1 MYNKILA
8 GFKGK
13 NIAVIGDL
21 MLDKYIIGKVDRIS
35 PEAPIPI
42 VAVESERYALGGSA
56 NVGANISTLGGKAY
70 LFGILGD
77 DEAGRQLINKAD
89 ESGIDCSAIICDSK
103 KTTIQKIRVLGQSQ
117 QLLRIDYED
126 GNYIDPNIAESFVD
140 KLKQIEQLDG
150 IIISDYAK
158 GTLTRELVKSLTDFA
173 KIANIPVIV
182 DPKPAHADFYHNIS
196 LITPN
201 LKEAREITHCPAKN
215 EAELEKCG
223 KSLQNRYKC
232 DVIITTGSKG
242 MSVFALDKEAKH
254 IPTLATEVFDVS
266 GAGDTVISTLTL
278 AICSGATLAEAA
290 DLANHAAG
298 IKVSKLGTAPV
309 HWDELQAALQN
320 I

>member
-1 MYNKILA
+1 MYNKILDS
-8 GFKGK
+8 FKGK

-21 MLDKYIIGKVDRIS
+21 MLDKYIIGKVERIS

-56 NVGANISTLGGKAY
+56 NVGANISTLGGNAF
-70 LFGILGD
+70 LLGVLGD
-77 DEAGRQLINKAD
+77 DEAGRHLIDKARERD
-89 ESGIDCSAIICDSK
+89 IDCSAIICDK
-103 KTTIQKIRVLGQSQ
+103 AKTTIQKIRVLGQSQ

-126 GNYIDPNIAESFVD
+126 GSYIEPNIAEAFLE
-140 KLKQIEQLDG
+140 KLKQISQLNA

-158 GTLTRELVKSLTDFA
+158 GTLTKELVHSITEYAKSM
-173 KIANIPVIV
+173 NIPVIV
-182 DPKPAHADFYHNIS
+182 DPKPAHADFYNNVS

-201 LKEAREITHCPAKN
+201 LKEAREISHSPAKS
-215 EAELEKCG
+215 EAELERCG
-223 KSLQNRYKC
+223 SILQSKYNC

-242 MSVFALDKEAKH
+242 MSVFALNKEAKH

-266 GAGDTVISTLTL
+266 GAGDTVISTLAL
-278 AICSGATLAEAA
+278 AICCGATLVEAA

-309 HWDELQAALQN
+309 HLAELKKSLQS
-320 I
+320 

>member
-1 MYNKILA
+1 MYNEILA

-13 NIAVIGDL
+13 KIAVIGDL
-21 MLDKYIIGKVDRIS
+21 MLDKYIVGKVERIS

-56 NVGANISTLGGKAY
+56 NVGANISTLGGNAF
-70 LFGILGD
+70 LLGVLGD
-77 DEAGRQLINKAD
+77 DEAAKKLIDKAQNK
-89 ESGIDCSAIICDSK
+89 GIDCSAIICDPA

-126 GNYIDPNIAESFVD
+126 GNYIEPNIAEAFVTA
-140 KLKQIEQLDG
+140 LKQINNLNG

-158 GTLTRELVKSLTDFA
+158 GTLTKELVKSITEFA
-173 KIANIPVIV
+173 KSKEIPVIV
-182 DPKPAHADFYHNIS
+182 DPKPAHTDFYQNVS

-201 LKEAREITHCPAKN
+201 LKEAREISHLPAKN
-215 EAELEKCG
+215 ETEYN
-223 KSLQNRYKC
+223 S

-242 MSVFALDKEAKH
+242 MSIFPAGEQPKH

-309 HWDELQAALQN
+309 HLDELQDALVN
-320 I
+320 K

>member
-1 MYNKILA
+1 MYNEILA

-13 NIAVIGDL
+13 KIAVIGDL
-21 MLDKYIIGKVDRIS
+21 MLDKYIVGKVERIS

-56 NVGANISTLGGKAY
+56 NVGANISTLGGNAF
-70 LFGILGD
+70 LLGVLGD
-77 DEAGRQLINKAD
+77 DEAAKKLIDKAQNK
-89 ESGIDCSAIICDSK
+89 GIDCSAIICDPA

-126 GNYIDPNIAESFVD
+126 GNYIEPNIAEAFVTA
-140 KLKQIEQLDG
+140 LKQINNLNG

-158 GTLTRELVKSLTDFA
+158 GTLTKELVKSITEFA
-173 KIANIPVIV
+173 KSKEIPVIV
-182 DPKPAHADFYHNIS
+182 DPKPAHTDFYQNVS

-201 LKEAREITHCPAKN
+201 LKEAREISHLPAKN
-215 EAELEKCG
+215 EAELEECG
-223 KSLQNRYKC
+223 KFLQTKYNS

-242 MSVFALDKEAKH
+242 MSIFPAGEQPKH

-309 HWDELQAALQN
+309 HLDELQDALVN
-320 I
+320 K